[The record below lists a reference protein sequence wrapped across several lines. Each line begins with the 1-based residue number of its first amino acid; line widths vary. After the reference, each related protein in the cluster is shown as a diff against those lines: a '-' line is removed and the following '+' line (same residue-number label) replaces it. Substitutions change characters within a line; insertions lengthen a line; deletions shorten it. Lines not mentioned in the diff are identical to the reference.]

1 MVYAGIDKVGLH
13 TQAYTVKSLDGWG
26 EKGGRTVGEHPPVFL
41 RNGTGDDIPG
51 AGFFLNTPTFNVDLS
66 PKGLLVS
73 FNPSKIRHPY
83 ALLTDPREVGR
94 TGDDVQRTLK
104 THGLLVNVDAMQTIR
119 VDLAKQRQL
128 THPLNA
134 YGEALSNLKGK
145 RMTGHQYPDG
155 YSFRNTQREHT
166 FYNKTR
172 ELHEK
177 SGMAI
182 AESRLGR
189 MEAKWKKG
197 RPLAKD
203 FQLSSFGDLR
213 KADPEHLTTVYR
225 DALHR
230 DVFQTHPRAVQ
241 TILSFDT
248 EVSILRSYLSNGR
261 GGAYRYLLDLH
272 TGPHVAALGGW
283 DAFGQLLRDAGMKD
297 RTVRHTLRQLRFQ
310 AQRAAMVNAHR
321 DAKAVNVHTLIEEL
335 KQAYAA

>member
-1 MVYAGIDKVGLH
+1 MFAGVDKVGLH
-13 TQAYTVKSLDGWG
+13 SQAYTVKTLDGWA
-26 EKGGRTVGEHPPVFL
+26 EKGGRKVGEDPPVFL
-41 RNGTGDDIPG
+41 RNGNGEAIPG
-51 AGFFLNTPTFNVDLS
+51 IGFFLNTPTANFDLS

-73 FNPSKIRHPY
+73 FNPSKIRHSY
-83 ALLTDPREVGR
+83 QLLTDPREVGR
-94 TGDDVQRTLK
+94 IGDDVQRILK
-104 THGLLVNVDAMQTIR
+104 ANGVLVNVNAMQTIR

-172 ELHEK
+172 QLYEK
-177 SGMAI
+177 VGMSI
-182 AESRLGR
+182 TESRLGR

-203 FQLSSFGDLR
+203 FQLSSFGDLC

-230 DVFQTHPRAVQ
+230 DVFQTNPKAVQ

-248 EVSILRSYLSNGR
+248 EVSILRGYLSKGRNG
-261 GGAYRYLLDLH
+261 AMRYLLDLH

-283 DAFGQLLRDAGMKD
+283 DAFGQLLREAGMKD
-297 RTVRHTLRQLRFQ
+297 RTIRHTLQQLRSQ
-310 AQRAAMVNAHR
+310 AQRAAMVNARR
-321 DAKAVNVHTLIEEL
+321 DVTAVNVHTLIEEL
-335 KQAYAA
+335 KHAYAA